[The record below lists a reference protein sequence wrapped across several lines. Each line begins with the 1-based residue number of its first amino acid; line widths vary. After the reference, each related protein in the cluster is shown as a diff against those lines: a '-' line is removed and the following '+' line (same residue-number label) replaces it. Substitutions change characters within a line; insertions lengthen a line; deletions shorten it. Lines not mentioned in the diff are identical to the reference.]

1 MTNATPTGY
10 GPRHR
15 GLMFDG
21 EESKY
26 ELWKI
31 KFLGFMRLR
40 KLSDTIDP
48 RSDDARGEL
57 TAADE
62 ANNADAFAELIQCLD
77 DRSLSLIMREA
88 RDDGRK
94 ALGILREH
102 YLGRSKPRIIGLYHA
117 LCSLNMN
124 NETTTD
130 YILRAEQAAA
140 ALKTAGEEMSDALRI
155 AMIIKG
161 LPHTFSTFSAL
172 TSQKTDEPSVTE
184 FKVALRSYEETMKA
198 RCGTTADDDQVLYT
212 ARANANSPNQR

>member
-1 MTNATPTGY
+1 
-10 GPRHR
+10 
-15 GLMFDG
+15 
-21 EESKY
+21 
-26 ELWKI
+26 
-31 KFLGFMRLR
+31 MRLR

-57 TAADE
+57 MAADE

-102 YLGRSKPRIIGLYHA
+102 YLGRSKPIIIGLYHE

-130 YILRAEQAAA
+130 YIFRAE
-140 ALKTAGEEMSDALRI
+140 
-155 AMIIKG
+155 
-161 LPHTFSTFSAL
+161 
-172 TSQKTDEPSVTE
+172 
-184 FKVALRSYEETMKA
+184 
-198 RCGTTADDDQVLYT
+198 
-212 ARANANSPNQR
+212 